1 MINTTYDNLPQRV
14 GEMILDIKEIKSL
27 LKVEAKSEPVSK
39 TLSLD
44 RAISFLKEQG
54 YPVSKSRIYKLTAAG
69 SGGLPFRRFGSRL
82 VFDRDELLEWCRGQ
96 ILISSHQDSID
107 AVVKSANKKYF
118 INN

>member
-1 MINTTYDNLPQRV
+1 MESISYDNLPQRV

-39 TLSLD
+39 TFSLD

-54 YPVSKSRIYKLTAAG
+54 YPVSKSRIYKLTATG

-96 ILISSHQDSID
+96 IVISSHQDLIN
-107 AVVKSANKKYF
+107 AVVKSAQRKFTK
-118 INN
+118 